1 MGRSK
6 KSKRLFGRKKFLMTE
21 KIKYLEV
28 VFNIPVDN
36 SFTYTSLEDRDLIG
50 YRVIAPFG
58 KRSLTG
64 FIVSESFQK
73 PGGDYKI
80 KAITRVVDKKKL
92 FGKKEIELAKWVSSM
107 YFCTLGESLSSMLP
121 GGRRDSLIPAF
132 DTADPVSE
140 IPRVLSE
147 EQIYAVNTITSSEK
161 KILYLF
167 GITGSG
173 KTEVFLQAAE
183 KIIFSGKSVIYL
195 VPEISLTHQLT
206 SQVRTRFNNRVAIL
220 HSALTPSQRLV
231 EWHKIKSGES
241 VLVIGARSAIFAP
254 VVNLGLIIID
264 EEHEGSYKS
273 GKTPRYHA
281 RQVAMKRAALTGA
294 HLVMGSATPSIEAFS
309 LMDEGRI
316 LRLNL
321 SRRLSGG
328 TIPENRI
335 INMNNSSGPFSKEL
349 LEEIKATYNMGKQ
362 TILFLNR
369 RGFSYFFHCRSCGW
383 DMECK
388 NCSVSMTYHKET
400 NRMVCHYCGSIHSPV
415 SICPSCQSLDV
426 GYSGFG
432 TELIENEINK
442 YFPNLTIAR
451 IDSDSVKTK
460 NYLSKTL
467 KDFKEQKIDILLGTQ
482 MVAKGLNFPGVR
494 LVGIIS
500 ADSSLHLPDFRA
512 GERTFSLI
520 TQVSGRA
527 GRYTPDGLVI
537 IQTFDPSNTAIKLA
551 AENRQEEYYRDE
563 IAKRKMLGFPPFS
576 RLVRLVF
583 RGSNESD
590 VINYADRVYISLSDW
605 KLDKTEILGPAECPI
620 KKISKNY
627 RYQILLRTN
636 NFNVTHEAV
645 EHLKQIVTKTKVY
658 MEIDVDPV
666 SLL

>member
-1 MGRSK
+1 MP
-6 KSKRLFGRKKFLMTE
+6 E
-21 KIKYLEV
+21 KTRYLQL
-28 VFNIPVDN
+28 VFNTPVDS
-36 SFTYTSLEDRDLIG
+36 SFTYTSQYEKSIMG
-50 YRVIAPFG
+50 YRAVAPFG

-64 FIVSESFQK
+64 FIVSESFEK
-73 PGGDYKI
+73 PSGNYKI
-80 KAITRVVDKKKL
+80 KAITRIVDKKKL
-92 FGKKEIELAKWVSSM
+92 FGKEEIELAKWISSM
-107 YFCTLGESLSSMLP
+107 YFCTLGESLSAMLP

-132 DTADPVSE
+132 DTEDPVSE

-147 EQIYAVNTITSSEK
+147 EQIYAVDTITSSEK
-161 KILYLF
+161 KILYLY

-183 KIIFSGKSVIYL
+183 KVISLGKSVIYL

-206 SQVRTRFNNRVAIL
+206 DQVRRRFSNRVAIL

-231 EWHKIKSGES
+231 EWHKIKCGEA

-254 VVNLGLIIID
+254 AVNLGLIIID

-273 GKTPRYHA
+273 GRTPRYHA
-281 RQVAMKRAALTGA
+281 RQVAMKRASLADA

-309 LMDEGRI
+309 LMEEGRI

-328 TIPENRI
+328 TIPKNRI
-335 INMNNSSGPFSKEL
+335 IDMNNSSGPFSKEL
-349 LEEIKATYNMGKQ
+349 LEEIKNTYNMGKQ

-388 NCSVSMTYHKET
+388 HCSVSMTYHKES
-400 NRMVCHYCGSIHSPV
+400 NRMVCHYCGAIQSPV
-415 SICPSCQSLDV
+415 SICPSCGSLDV

-432 TELIENEINK
+432 TELIESEIRK
-442 YFPNLTIAR
+442 YFPNLAIAR

-460 NYLSKTL
+460 NYLAKTL

-494 LVGIIS
+494 LIGIIS
-500 ADSSLHLPDFRA
+500 ADSGLHLPDFRA

-527 GRYTPDGLVI
+527 GRYSPDGLVL

-551 AENRQEEYYRDE
+551 AENKQEEYYSDE
-563 IAKRKMLGFPPFS
+563 ISKRKMLGFPPFS
-576 RLVRLVF
+576 RLIRLVF
-583 RGSNESD
+583 RGSSEFD
-590 VINYADRVYISLSDW
+590 VVNYADRVHISLSEW
-605 KLDKTEILGPAECPI
+605 KLNKTEILGPAECPI
-620 KKISKNY
+620 KKISRNY
-627 RYQILLRTN
+627 RYQILIRTN
-636 NFNVTHEAV
+636 NFNVAHEAIV
-645 EHLKQIVTKTKVY
+645 HLKQIVTKSKVY